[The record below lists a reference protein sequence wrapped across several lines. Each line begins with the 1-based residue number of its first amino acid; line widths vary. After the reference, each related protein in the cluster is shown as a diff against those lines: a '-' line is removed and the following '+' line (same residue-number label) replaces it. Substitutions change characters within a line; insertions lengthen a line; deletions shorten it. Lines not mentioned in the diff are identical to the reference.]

1 MICVKSYDFE
11 YDGLCLSDMGYIICR
26 FDAES
31 SQTVSN
37 GSQIT
42 FNTTSTLNGSK
53 YEQTSSEYG
62 ECLETTIQ
70 ICKNPCLRD
79 DMEIPFKELRDLMS
93 WLNRKEFH
101 KLKFLDGD
109 YLDLYFEASFNVSR
123 IELNGKVYGLEL
135 AVTTNRPFALRE
147 PKQIIV
153 KNLVQ
158 NGTKSILDTSDE
170 EGFIYPETEVT
181 INESGTLSIYNAI
194 EDRTMV
200 IKNCVVGEVIKLDY
214 PIISSSVS
222 SHHLEND
229 FNWVFLRIANSFK
242 YKKNDLTIS
251 LPCTIKLKYSP
262 IVKMSF

>member
-1 MICVKSYDFE
+1 MKSYDFE
-11 YDGLCLSDMGYIICR
+11 YDGLCLSDMGYIICQ

-70 ICKNPCLRD
+70 ICKNPCLGD

-147 PKQIIV
+147 PRQIIV
-153 KNLVQ
+153 KNL
-158 NGTKSILDTSDE
+158 
-170 EGFIYPETEVT
+170 
-181 INESGTLSIYNAI
+181 
-194 EDRTMV
+194 
-200 IKNCVVGEVIKLDY
+200 IKNGFLYHPFPRHNTGWKFQDLLYHLLQQHKKHDFPALIY
-214 PIISSSVS
+214 QFSS
-222 SHHLEND
+222 LK
-229 FNWVFLRIANSFK
+229 VFLSAQS
-242 YKKNDLTIS
+242 Y
-251 LPCTIKLKYSP
+251 
-262 IVKMSF
+262 V